1 METAAAAARKAVMVG
16 RLVFALNG
24 RRYEVAAGDVDPS
37 MPLLEFIRTR
47 TPFKG
52 TKLGCGEGGC
62 GACVVL
68 VAKYNP
74 TTDEVTEFSAS
85 SCLTLLYSINFCSVI
100 TTEGLG
106 NTQDGFHAVQ
116 KRMSGFHASQ
126 CGFCTPGMC
135 MSIFTTLIN
144 ADKSKRREPRNGF
157 SKLTV
162 SESEKAFSGNLC
174 RCTGYRPIVDACKS
188 FASDVDLEDLGLN
201 IFWKKSD
208 KNPDVSR
215 LPSYTLGGGICTFPD
230 FLKSEIKSNHMNGAC
245 IAASKEGW
253 YLPRSINQYYE
264 LIYSGILS
272 DSVKVVVGNTS
283 VGVYKDQDL
292 HNQYIDIS
300 GIPELLNVVRREAG
314 FEIGAAITISRTIEI
329 LQQECEWTSSP
340 NGSVVFRKLAEHMS
354 KVATPFVRNT
364 ASIGGNLILAQKYPF
379 PSDIATILLGAG
391 STVCLQFVSER
402 KHITLEEF
410 LEQPPLDPTILL
422 LSIFIPHWISDSQ
435 TVTSLVFETYRAAP
449 RPLGNAVSYVNCA
462 FLGHVSLDESSDA
475 LALSNLHLAFGAYG
489 TEHAIRARK
498 VEKFLT
504 GKSLT
509 ASIVLAAIKLLRETI
524 VPVEGTSHPE
534 YRVSAAIGFLFSFLS
549 PLSKGITQPG
559 KVLNITS
566 AILADTD
573 DVCNLPLSSRRE
585 TISTDEYKPIGEP
598 IKKYGVEIQASGEA
612 VYVDDIPAPKNCLY
626 GEFIYSTQPLAY
638 VKNIKFKSSLA
649 SQKIIAVV
657 SAKDIPS
664 GGENI
669 GSTFMFGDEPLFG
682 DPIAEYAGQALG
694 VVIAETQRY
703 ADMAA
708 KQAVVEYDLDDWGPP
723 IITVEQAVENHSYF
737 KVPQDLYPKEV
748 GDVTKGMAEADHTI
762 PSAET
767 ALAIPDED
775 NTLVVYSSSQYP
787 ELAQSVI
794 ARCLGIPF
802 SNVRVITRRV
812 GGGFGG
818 KAFRSFQVATAAAL
832 CAYKLRRPVRMYLNR
847 NTDMVMIG
855 GRHPV
860 KAHYSVGFKSDGKI
874 TALRLDLLIDAGI
887 SEDASP
893 QIPGTIISSLK
904 KYNWGALSFD
914 IKLCKTNNTSKSV
927 MRAPGDTQGSL
938 IADAII
944 EHVASLLS
952 VDAICVREKNF
963 HTYDSLQLFYPDSAG
978 EASTYTLHS
987 IFSRLASTSS
997 YLDRTESV
1005 KKFNGCNKWRKR
1017 GISCVPLIF
1026 RAEPRAAPGR
1036 VSVLNDGS
1044 IVVEVGGIEI
1054 GQGLWTKVQQMTAFA
1069 LGQLWPDGCE
1079 GLLER
1084 VRVLQADTLNL
1095 IQGGLTA
1102 GSTASE
1108 SSCAATLQA
1117 CNMLVD
1123 RLKPVMD
1130 RLQLQLGNV
1139 SWDTLIS
1146 QASKEN
1152 VNLSASAYWVPG
1164 QDSNKYLNYG
1174 ACISE
1179 VEIDLL
1185 TGAITILRGD
1195 LVYDCG
1201 KSLNPAVDLGQ
1212 IEGSFIQGIGFFIY
1226 EEYVTNQDGLMI
1238 SNSTWDYKI
1247 PSVDTIPKQF
1257 NAEVLNTGYHK
1268 YRVLS
1273 SKASGEPALV
1283 LASSVHCAVREAIRA
1298 ARKEFANST
1307 GCGTSP
1313 LVFQLD
1319 VPAPMTMV
1327 KELCG
1332 FDIVEK
1338 YLESLSTYGT

>member
-1 METAAAAARKAVMVG
+1 MTPRF
-16 RLVFALNG
+16 RFCINALG
-24 RRYEVAAGDVDPS
+24 
-37 MPLLEFIRTR
+37 MPICSADTNCTFYLD
-47 TPFKG
+47 
-52 TKLGCGEGGC
+52 GC

-74 TTDEVTEFSAS
+74 RKDEVTEFSAS

-135 MSIFTTLIN
+135 MSIFTSLIN
-144 ADKSKRREPRNGF
+144 ADKSKRPEPRNGF

-174 RCTGYRPIVDACKS
+174 RCTGYRPIIDACKS
-188 FASDVDLEDLGLN
+188 FATDVDLEDSGLN

-230 FLKSEIKSNHMNGAC
+230 FLKSEIKSHMNGAC

-329 LQQECEWTSSP
+329 LQQDCEWTSSP

-391 STVCLQFVSER
+391 STVCLQFDSER

-410 LEQPPLDPTILL
+410 LEQPPLNPTILL

-435 TVTSLVFETYRAAP
+435 TGTGLVFETYRAAP

-509 ASIVLAAIKLLRETI
+509 ASFVLTAIQLLQETI

-534 YRVSAAIGFLFSFLS
+534 YRVSAAVGFLFSFLP

-559 KVLNITS
+559 KVLNIGS
-566 AILADTD
+566 AISADTD
-573 DVCNLPLSSRRE
+573 DVCNFPLLSRRE
-585 TISTDEYKPIGEP
+585 TISIDEYTPIGEP

-649 SQKIIAVV
+649 SQKIVAVV
-657 SAKDIPS
+657 SGKDIPS

-682 DPIAEYAGQALG
+682 YPIAEYAGQALG

-708 KQAVVEYDLDDWGPP
+708 KQAVVEYDMDDLGPP

-748 GDVTKGMAEADHTI
+748 GDVAKGMADADHMI
-762 PSAET
+762 PSAEVKLASEYYFYMETQT

-802 SNVRVITRRV
+802 GNVRVITRRV

-818 KAFRSFQVATAAAL
+818 KALRSFQVATAAAL
-832 CAYKLRRPVRMYLNR
+832 CAYKLRRPVRMYLNC

-874 TALRLDLLIDAGI
+874 TALHLDLLIDAGI

-893 QIPGTIISSLK
+893 TIPGTIISSVK

-914 IKLCKTNNTSKSV
+914 IKLCKTNNTSKSI
-927 MRAPGDTQGSL
+927 MRAPGDTQGSF

-944 EHVASLLS
+944 EHVASVLS

-963 HTYDSLQLFYPDSAG
+963 HTYGSLQLFYPDSAG

-987 IFSRLASTSS
+987 IFNRLASTSS
-997 YLDRTESV
+997 YLDRAESI
-1005 KKFNGCNKWRKR
+1005 KKFNSCNKWRKR

-1026 RAEPRAAPGR
+1026 KAETRAAPGR

-1079 GLLER
+1079 DLLER

-1095 IQGGLTA
+1095 IQGGFTA
-1102 GSTASE
+1102 GSTTSE

-1117 CNMLVD
+1117 CNMLIY

-1174 ACISE
+1174 AGICE
-1179 VEIDLL
+1179 VEIDLF

-1226 EEYVTNQDGLMI
+1226 EEYVTNKDGLMI

-1247 PSVDTIPKQF
+1247 PSVDAIPKQF

-1283 LASSVHCAVREAIRA
+1283 LATSVHCAVREAIRA

-1313 LVFQLD
+1313 LAFQLD
-1319 VPAPMTMV
+1319 VPAPMTVV